1 LGSDSLSTAV
11 ESAKEQDLKPL
22 AEESAEALELDSR
35 QLVEMENYLHA
46 AWFFGIRTGHTVM
59 VETKMGQ
66 SDPTPVILGMQDEF
80 QELMERCAE
89 ALDTTVVATIQAWD
103 YLGRAWIAGARFWEI
118 EIAARLIETQA
129 GGLDAALRRLDPL
142 DRGD

>member
-1 LGSDSLSTAV
+1 MSLGSDSLATAV

-22 AEESAEALELDSR
+22 AEESAEALELDGR
-35 QLVEMENYLHA
+35 QLAEMENYLHA

-66 SDPTPVILGMQDEF
+66 SDPTPVILGMQDDF

-103 YLGRAWIAGARFWEI
+103 YLGRAWIAGAKFWEV
-118 EIAARLIETQA
+118 EIAARLIEAQA
-129 GGLDAALRRLDPL
+129 GGFDDPL
-142 DRGD
+142 RKLGETD